1 MFRVGS
7 QVVIDRPEAMLI
19 VPPYLGFSA
28 AAVVVVGA
36 FDVDW
41 TGAVAGADVVLFV
54 VVADELPH
62 EERIPSAET
71 REHSTNTTRVL
82 NCPSR

>member
-28 AAVVVVGA
+28 AAVVLVGA
-36 FDVDW
+36 FDVE

-54 VVADELPH
+54 AVADELPH
-62 EERIPSAET
+62 EERIASAET